1 MKATWKWLI
10 GILVAL
16 FLLASGTAWYL
27 SVRWKPILDQQ
38 LKEAVL
44 SSTDSLYRIEYEDL
58 SLNLLRGSAKLKNLK
73 LISDSLVY
81 AELEKRMEAPD
92 NVVDAEVELLRINGL
107 NIRKAVLGH
116 SLDIKDVLVHAP
128 RVTLKNKHQAYNDT
142 LSTDLVEKESG
153 FRLGSLEKIQVGR
166 IGVLDINFTFDKEKD
181 SVRNAYHFQ
190 GVNLIMEDVLIDST
204 SFQDSDRFFYTGNM
218 VMSMGAYE
226 LEIPESMYKVGFD
239 SLSIRT
245 DRRQLV
251 IEGLQYAPKVSRTE
265 FYEAWGVA
273 KDMIEMEY
281 GKLIFTDLDLKRFS
295 SSQRIHAAAL
305 YIEEGNIHV
314 SNDRRYPRRSVNKIG
329 QSPHQQLMKL
339 DHPIKID
346 TVFVD
351 HTRIAYSEISAKY
364 LREGEITFE
373 RTSGWLANVTNDSL
387 ALTQDQ
393 IATADLT
400 TYVMNQGQLHALFTF
415 DMLDDRG
422 AFTYSGTLGPMNG
435 KAFNRILTPL
445 LSAEIG
451 SAGIR
456 GLRFEMQGHDHRNWG
471 NLWFDYEDM
480 KVNLMEMDEDGNFS
494 RKKLVSF
501 LANELLIND
510 SNPSKNGKYIVG
522 RIDYQRPHDFSFFKT
537 LWKSLLEGIK
547 QTAGISAE
555 REARLTS
562 TAQSAQVIKEKSE
575 SVFQSLFRRRD
586 RSSSDQDDK

>member
-1 MKATWKWLI
+1 MKSTWKWLI
-10 GILVAL
+10 GISAAV
-16 FLLASGTAWYL
+16 FLLVSGTAWYL
-27 SVRWKPILDQQ
+27 SVRWKPLLDQQ
-38 LKEAVL
+38 LKEAVI
-44 SSTDSLYRIEYEDL
+44 SATDKLYKIEYEDL

-81 AELEKRMEAPD
+81 SELEKRMEAPD
-92 NVVDAEVELLRINGL
+92 NVVDAEVELLHINGL

-128 RVTLKNKHQAYNDT
+128 RVTLKNKYQAYNDT
-142 LSTDLVEKESG
+142 LSTDLEAESG

-166 IGVLDINFTFDKEKD
+166 IGVLDIDFTFEKQRD
-181 SVRNAYHFQ
+181 SVRNTYHFQ

-204 SFQDSDRFFYTGNM
+204 SFQESERFFYTGNM

-226 LEIPESMYKVGFD
+226 LELPESLYKLGFD

-245 DRRQLV
+245 DQRELV
-251 IEGLQYAPKVSRTE
+251 IEGLQYSPRVSRSE
-265 FYEAWGVA
+265 FYEIWGVA

-281 GKLIFTDLDLKRFS
+281 GKLRFVDLDLKRFS
-295 SSQRIHAAAL
+295 RSQRIHAAAL

-314 SNDRRYPRRSVNKIG
+314 SNDRRYPRMSVNKIG
-329 QSPHQQLMKL
+329 KSPHQLLMKL
-339 DHPIKID
+339 SHPIQID
-346 TVFVD
+346 SVFVD
-351 HTRIAYSEISAKY
+351 NTRIAYSEISEKY

-373 RTSGWLANVTNDSL
+373 GTSGWLAHVTNDSL
-387 ALTQDQ
+387 ALSKEPFVK
-393 IATADLT
+393 ADLN
-400 TYVMNQGQLHALFTF
+400 TYVMNQGQLHAHFAF
-415 DMLDDRG
+415 DMLDEGG

-435 KAFNRILTPL
+435 KVFNRILTPL
-445 LSAEIG
+445 LGAEVG

-456 GLRFEMQGHDHRNWG
+456 GLRFEMQGNDHRNWG

-480 KVNLMEMDEDGNFS
+480 KVNLMEMDEDGNLS

-522 RIDYQRPHDFSFFKT
+522 RIHYQRPSDFSFFKT

-562 TAQSAQVIKEKSE
+562 TAESAKLIKEKSE
-575 SVFQSLFRRRD
+575 SVFHSLFRRRD
-586 RSSSDQDDK
+586 RSSSDQNDK